1 MTLACT
7 GRRAQRRYY
16 RFYLGQKTALDD
28 NRILEKLSP
37 SLREEARFAL

>member
-1 MTLACT
+1 LLALVDA
-7 GRRAQRRYY
+7 RSERRYY